1 MLAAFV
7 IVFREV
13 IEAGLVVGVVL
24 AATRGLAGRGL
35 HVAGGIFAGFIGA
48 CLVAAFAGG
57 IADLFEGSGQ
67 EALNAAVLLIAVVML
82 VWHNA
87 WMASHGR
94 ELARSL
100 KAVGEEVKAGEKSL
114 MALAIVCAVAVLREG
129 SEVVLFL
136 YGVAAAG
143 QTTALGIVS
152 GGLLGIAGGAV
163 ISALLYL
170 GLIAIPLR
178 YLFGVLSGL
187 ITLLAAGL
195 AAQAMRF
202 LAQGG
207 WLNSWVT
214 PLWDTSPVLSEQ
226 SLLGRVAHVLF
237 GYASQPSASELAA
250 YLAVIAVMLAVRWFV
265 GRESGD
271 KPGQI
276 TASA

>member
-1 MLAAFV
+1 MLASFV

-24 AATRGLAGRGL
+24 AATRGLAHRGAY
-35 HVAGGIFAGFIGA
+35 VAGGVFAGFLGA
-48 CLVAAFAGG
+48 CLVAAFAGA

-67 EALNAAVLLIAVVML
+67 EALNAAVLLVAVVML
-82 VWHNA
+82 IWHNA

-100 KAVGEEVKAGEKSL
+100 KSVGEEVKAGHRSL

-143 QTTALGIVS
+143 QTTASGILG

-178 YLFGVLSGL
+178 HLFGVLTAL

-207 WLNSWVT
+207 WLNDWVT
-214 PLWDTSPVLSEQ
+214 PLWDTSSVLSEE
-226 SLLGRVAHVLF
+226 SLPGRIAHILV

-250 YLAVIAVMLAVRWFV
+250 YLAVIAVMLVVRWFA
-265 GRESGD
+265 
-271 KPGQI
+271 GQERDGHRGGMR
-276 TASA
+276 ASA

>member
-24 AATRGLAGRGL
+24 AATRGLANRSAYVG
-35 HVAGGIFAGFIGA
+35 GGILSGFFGA
-48 CLVAAFAGG
+48 CLVAAFAGA

-67 EALNAAVLLIAVVML
+67 EALNAAVLLIAVAML
-82 VWHNA
+82 IWHNA

-100 KAVGEEVKAGEKSL
+100 RAVGEEVKAGQKSL

-143 QTTALGIVS
+143 QTTPFGILA
-152 GGLLGIAGGAV
+152 GGLLGIGGGGLV
-163 ISALLYL
+163 SALLYF
-170 GLIAIPLR
+170 GLVAIPLR
-178 YLFGVLSGL
+178 HLFAVLTAL

-195 AAQAMRF
+195 AAQSMRF

-207 WLNSWVT
+207 WLNEWVT
-214 PLWDTSPVLSEQ
+214 PLWDTSPVLSEE
-226 SLLGRVAHVLF
+226 SLAGRIAHVLL
-237 GYASQPSASELAA
+237 GYSAQPSGSELTV
-250 YLAVIAVMLAVRWFV
+250 YLAVIAIMLVVRSMA
-265 GRESGD
+265 GRESGAH
-271 KPGQI
+271 GRSAQ
-276 TASA
+276 ASS

>member
-1 MLAAFV
+1 MLAAFI

-24 AATRGLAGRGL
+24 AATRGLAGRSGY
-35 HVAGGIFAGFIGA
+35 VAGGILAGFLGA

-67 EALNAAVLLIAVVML
+67 EALNATVLFVAVVML

-100 KAVGEEVKAGEKSL
+100 KAVGEEVKAGRRSL

-143 QTTALGIVS
+143 QTTATGIIG
-152 GGLLGIAGGAV
+152 GGLIGIAGGAV
-163 ISALLYL
+163 VSALLYF
-170 GLIAIPLR
+170 GLVAIPLR
-178 YLFGVLSGL
+178 YLFGVLTAL

-195 AAQAMRF
+195 AAQAVRF

-207 WLNSWVT
+207 WLNDWVT
-214 PLWDTSPVLSEQ
+214 PLWDTSGILSEA
-226 SLLGRVAHVLF
+226 SLPGRVAHVLF

-250 YLAVIAVMLAVRWFV
+250 YLAVIAVMLLVRWFV
-265 GRESGD
+265 GQEGGSPR
-271 KPGQI
+271 KPMQ
-276 TASA
+276 ASS

>member
-24 AATRGLAGRGL
+24 AATRGLAGRGTY
-35 HVAGGIFAGFIGA
+35 VAGGIFAGFLGA

-67 EALNAAVLLIAVVML
+67 EALNAGVLIVAVAML

-94 ELARSL
+94 ELAREL
-100 KAVGEEVKAGEKSL
+100 KAVGHAVKEGSRSL

-143 QTTALGIVS
+143 QTTALGILS

-178 YLFGVLSGL
+178 HLFGVLTAL

-207 WLNSWVT
+207 WLNDWVT
-214 PLWDTSPVLSEQ
+214 PLWDTSSVLSEA
-226 SLLGRVAHVLF
+226 SIPGRVAHVLF
-237 GYASQPSASELAA
+237 GYMAQPSASELAA
-250 YLAVIAVMLAVRWFV
+250 YLAVIAVMLLVRRLIGQETG
-265 GRESGD
+265 GRM
-271 KPGQI
+271 Q
-276 TASA
+276 ASA

>member
-24 AATRGLAGRGL
+24 AATRGLVDRGRFI
-35 HVAGGIFAGFIGA
+35 AGGILAGFLGACGVAFFAGA
-48 CLVAAFAGG
+48 

-67 EALNAAVLLIAVVML
+67 ETLNAGVLLVAVAML
-82 VWHNA
+82 IWHNA

-94 ELARSL
+94 ELAQSL
-100 KAVGEEVKAGEKSL
+100 KAVGEEVKAGRKSL

-143 QTTALGIVS
+143 QTTASSIIV
-152 GGLLGIAGGAV
+152 GGLIGIAGGAV

-178 YLFGVLSGL
+178 YLFGVLSAL

-207 WLNSWVT
+207 WLANWVT
-214 PLWDTSPVLSEQ
+214 PLWNTSGILSEQ
-226 SLLGRVAHVLF
+226 SIPGRIAHVLF
-237 GYASQPSASELAA
+237 GYASQPSASELLA
-250 YLAVIAVMLAVRWFV
+250 YGMVIVIMLVIRRIVAE
-265 GRESGD
+265 GRGHQ
-271 KPGQI
+271 PQGARI
-276 TASA
+276 SA